1 MQQKRK
7 FIVLLMLLV
16 SKLFAQEKELG
27 EQPPLSQSS
36 PEFQEKTQKISFF
49 NSQKF
54 IFKEKRIFSLDAAY
68 LWSGLKNDGWGL
80 GLSYEQ
86 AVLPFLS
93 AKGEFSHM
101 TLWPAK
107 YDVVI
112 TTVGVSMSTFYYP
125 FNKGLNFLYVGF
137 GCKTDFLMYSG
148 GDVLREKRKDSL
160 IYIFP
165 SIGWKQNLYDYVL
178 IDIFYGY
185 RFSIFDEDLPAFA
198 SEMTG
203 KGGEAGI
210 KVKLNLQ
217 KILKRL
223 FGKQS

>member
-1 MQQKRK
+1 M
-7 FIVLLMLLV
+7 
-16 SKLFAQEKELG
+16 SD
-27 EQPPLSQSS
+27 S
-36 PEFQEKTQKISFF
+36 
-49 NSQKF
+49 
-54 IFKEKRIFSLDAAY
+54 
-68 LWSGLKNDGWGL
+68 
-80 GLSYEQ
+80 
-86 AVLPFLS
+86 
-93 AKGEFSHM
+93 
-101 TLWPAK
+101 
-107 YDVVI
+107 DVKPI
-112 TTVGVSMSTFYYP
+112 
-125 FNKGLNFLYVGF
+125 
-137 GCKTDFLMYSG
+137 FLMYSG

-223 FGKQS
+223 LESRVNSRIKTHNYFFHSTVRFCRF

>member
-1 MQQKRK
+1 M
-7 FIVLLMLLV
+7 VLV

-36 PEFQEKTQKISFF
+36 PEFQEKPQKISFF

-54 IFKEKRIFSLDAAY
+54 IFKENRIFSLDAAY

-86 AVLPFLS
+86 TVLPFLS

-101 TLWPAK
+101 PLWPAK
-107 YDVVI
+107 YDIVI
-112 TTVGVSMSTFYYP
+112 TTVGVSLSTFYYP

-148 GDVLREKRKDSL
+148 GDVLREKRKYSL
-160 IYIFP
+160 IYVFCRSGGSRMCTIMFLLIFFT
-165 SIGWKQNLYDYVL
+165 GTGFRYLMKT
-178 IDIFYGY
+178 Y
-185 RFSIFDEDLPAFA
+185 R
-198 SEMTG
+198 
-203 KGGEAGI
+203 
-210 KVKLNLQ
+210 
-217 KILKRL
+217 RL
-223 FGKQS
+223 RWR